1 MEEPSVGGR
10 IGRRKFLRWGL
21 GLGVVA
27 LAAYRFIPVKRL
39 VISATPG
46 TPRKRITPPPSAPP
60 VPSAAPT
67 ASPEIPVQLCSVRGG
82 TIADRV
88 RAAFENIGL
97 DSRVTKGTKVVL
109 KVNLLQASKKA
120 CNVPEFV
127 GALAKEFLDHGAE
140 VLVADS
146 SSGGST
152 RQTAEHT
159 GLLTVCGEVGVP
171 FKALE
176 DSERVAVDVPN
187 SLRLS
192 SVNVAKEVMDADLL
206 VSVPKLKLHGQSI
219 ITLGMKNMMG
229 TIHRFEMKDFHMDIQ
244 SSIADLMRVVPPD
257 VVFVD
262 GTEAMVTGGP
272 MNGRMEQ
279 RDLVIAGYDVV
290 AVDAAG
296 SRELDVDPT
305 GVGHIVKAQDA
316 GLGSMEPASS
326 RDLAL

>member
-1 MEEPSVGGR
+1 MEEQSLGGH
-10 IGRRKFLRWGL
+10 IGRRRFIRWGL
-21 GLGVVA
+21 GLGVAVF
-27 LAAYRFIPVKRL
+27 AAYRFLPVKSL
-39 VISATPG
+39 VIPSTPG
-46 TPRKRITPPPSAPP
+46 TPRTRITPPPSAPST
-60 VPSAAPT
+60 PSAAPA
-67 ASPEIPVQLCSVRGG
+67 ASPKDLVQLCSVRGG
-82 TIADRV
+82 SLAERV
-88 RAAFENIGL
+88 RTAFENIGL

-127 GALAKEFLDHGAE
+127 GALAKEFIDRGAE

-152 RQTAEHT
+152 RQAADHT
-159 GLLTVCGEVGVP
+159 GLLTVCGDVGVP

-176 DSERVAVDVPN
+176 DSERISVDVPN

-192 SVNVAKEVMDADLL
+192 SVNVAKEIMDADLL

-229 TIHRFEMKDFHMDIQ
+229 TIHRAEMKSFHMDIQ

-272 MNGRMEQ
+272 MNGIMEQ

-316 GLGSMEPASS
+316 GIGSMEPASS
-326 RDLAL
+326 RAITL

>member
-10 IGRRKFLRWGL
+10 IGRRRFLRWGL

-27 LAAYRFIPVKRL
+27 LAAYRFLPVKRL
-39 VISATPG
+39 VIASTPG
-46 TPRKRITPPPSAPP
+46 TPRKRIAPPPSAPP
-60 VPSAAPT
+60 VPSVAPT
-67 ASPEIPVQLCSVRGG
+67 GSSEIPVQLCSVRGG
-82 TIADRV
+82 TVADRV
-88 RAAFENIGL
+88 RTAFENIGL

-127 GALAKEFLDHGAE
+127 GALAKEFLDRGAE

-152 RQTAEHT
+152 RQAAEHT
-159 GLLTVCGEVGVP
+159 GLLKVCDEVGVP

-219 ITLGMKNMMG
+219 IPL
-229 TIHRFEMKDFHMDIQ
+229 EMKDFHMDIQ
-244 SSIADLMRVVPPD
+244 SSVADLMRVVPPD
-257 VVFVD
+257 VVFID

-296 SRELDVDPT
+296 SRELDIDPM
-305 GVGHIVKAQDA
+305 GVGYIVNAQNA
-316 GLGSMEPASS
+316 GIGSMEPASS
-326 RDLAL
+326 RDIKL